1 MTLTDLTEIVGMLA
15 IVVGLGLW
23 LGWPAALIALG
34 VLLIAWSI
42 ARAIAGRDRL
52 LIGARR

>member
-42 ARAIAGRDRL
+42 ARALAGRDRP
-52 LIGARR
+52 LIGVKR

>member
-42 ARAIAGRDRL
+42 ARAIAGRDRQ
-52 LIGARR
+52 LIGGKR

>member
-15 IVVGLGLW
+15 IVAGIGLW

-42 ARAIAGRDRL
+42 ARAIAGRDRT

>member
-42 ARAIAGRDRL
+42 ARALAGRDRP

>member
-1 MTLTDLTEIVGMLA
+1 MTLTDLTEIAGMLA

-23 LGWPAALIALG
+23 LGWPAAIIALG

-42 ARAIAGRDRL
+42 ARAMAGRDRV
-52 LIGARR
+52 LIGGRR